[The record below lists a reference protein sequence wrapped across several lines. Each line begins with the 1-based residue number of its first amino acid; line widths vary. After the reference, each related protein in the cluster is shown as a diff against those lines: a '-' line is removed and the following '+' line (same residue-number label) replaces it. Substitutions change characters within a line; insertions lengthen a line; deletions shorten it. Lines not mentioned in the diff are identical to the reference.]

1 MAISQILDYIKRV
14 KTRIQKCRMLGIFFE
29 VVSRR
34 RFSDDVNHGF
44 QWGKLCVVG
53 SIHGILDVGSLE
65 DDAETFYF
73 CSSVPSSCLVFLLSS
88 SRLFGSQFSRVGMAI
103 PSANFTFSVPQVK
116 QTLFQIVQSCHFPR
130 KDYLI
135 GNK

>member
-1 MAISQILDYIKRV
+1 
-14 KTRIQKCRMLGIFFE
+14 MLGIFFFE

-73 CSSVPSSCLVFLLSS
+73 CSSVPSSYLVFLLSS
-88 SRLFGSQFSRVGMAI
+88 GRLFGSQFSRVVMAI